1 MMTADD
7 FTVHVARIR
16 ARFASTLIDKIDD
29 SFAAL
34 EKMSTGGDDTV
45 ETVIV
50 THRRMHEMY
59 GVAPTLGFDATGKAA
74 GAARTAIRE
83 AAKAKRPP
91 TAVEISTLKTELEHL
106 RDAAAADLQRLSIG
120 GRPNEI

>member
-16 ARFASTLIDKIDD
+16 ERFASTLSGKIAE

-34 EKMSTGGDDTV
+34 QKMSTGGGDAI

-83 AAKAKRPP
+83 AAKAKRPA
-91 TAVEISTLKTELEHL
+91 TAAEIEILKTELEHL
-106 RDAAAADLQRLSIG
+106 RDAAADDLQRLSIG
-120 GRPNEI
+120 GKVE